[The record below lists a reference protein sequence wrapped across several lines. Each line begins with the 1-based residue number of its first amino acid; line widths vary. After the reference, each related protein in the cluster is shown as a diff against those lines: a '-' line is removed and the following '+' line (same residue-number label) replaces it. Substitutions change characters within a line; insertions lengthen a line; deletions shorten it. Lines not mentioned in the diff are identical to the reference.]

1 MSNHII
7 ERAIKALL
15 ENGYVSGETIRDILE
30 EEFNDTIFPT
40 WDITDV
46 KKKAEEL
53 KIEMTE
59 DEMLDILN
67 YLDEEFDA
75 SLGINW
81 STVEWAILDSRE

>member
-1 MSNHII
+1 MSDHII

-53 KIEMTE
+53 EIEMTE

-67 YLDEEFDA
+67 YLNENWDA
-75 SLGINW
+75 SIGICW
-81 STVEWAILDSRE
+81 DTIEMAILDSRE